1 MWRGGFTGW
10 KCPGQQMH
18 HTITMQ
24 LKLRIMA
31 APANEVDA
39 NVAIESYRLA
49 LVSPSSRKGEIQ
61 VDFLFWGRNL
71 EGQQVV
77 ISACEALDLETNG
90 QERQERQVH
99 AVLSFS
105 PPSTRQLD
113 YDSGPFTQYQ
123 RPAYLALC
131 SSHFCL

>member
-1 MWRGGFTGW
+1 MAGGFTGW

-24 LKLRIMA
+24 LKLRIVA
-31 APANEVDA
+31 PPANEVDA

-61 VDFLFWGRNL
+61 VDFLFCGRNL
-71 EGQQVV
+71 EGQQVI
-77 ISACEALDLETNG
+77 ISACEAPDWETNG
-90 QERQERQVH
+90 QERHARQVH

-105 PPSTRQLD
+105 PPTRQLD
-113 YDSGPFTQYQ
+113 
-123 RPAYLALC
+123 
-131 SSHFCL
+131 